1 MCHAIRIVVI
11 IVVVIIV
18 VIRIIRDGWR
28 RTRRRLRWRLRFGAK
43 RSRRRCRGL
52 ATRRYGR
59 QRCGRPLH
67 AIELERLLCKSLLQ
81 LLVVHGTTQRV
92 RLVFQRLL
100 THALHILHHL
110 LLEAQHI
117 SKRGIRRVAMW
128 KAWPEGCSCRRWS
141 HDVWHAARRGRSA
154 NGWQTRWEMWPSR
167 RKSRREWLITPRR
180 YHGIVRLTAL

>member
-18 VIRIIRDGWR
+18 VIRIIRNGWR
-28 RTRRRLRWRLRFGAK
+28 CTRRRLRLRLRFCAR

-52 ATRRYGR
+52 ATERYGR
-59 QRCGRPLH
+59 WRNGRLLH
-67 AIELERLLCKSLLQ
+67 AIELERLLCKSLLE

-117 SKRGIRRVAMW
+117 SKRGIRRVAVW
-128 KAWPEGCSCRRWS
+128 KARPEGCSCRRRS
-141 HDVWHAARRGRSA
+141 HDWWQAARRGRSA
-154 NGWQTRWEMWPSR
+154 NWWQTRWLMWPS
-167 RKSRREWLITPRR
+167 KNRREW
-180 YHGIVRLTAL
+180 